1 MEGKLHSRR
10 GGIQCLRERELRGFK
25 SEIAPKSNMMDL
37 LCACT
42 SNTKEER
49 ESTGI
54 VILCDAW
61 FSALG
66 EKV

>member
-42 SNTKEER
+42 STKEER

-66 EKV
+66 EKI